1 MWCLLSGFDS
11 SSSTQ
16 HRSDPLVKPLMEP
29 CIFIILSLCFCVLIR
44 RFFFSRRIKPT
55 TPPGPSHIPII
66 STILWLTKSF
76 QIEPILR
83 TLHAKYGPILTLHI
97 ATTPVVFVRDRF
109 LAHQALVQNGSLF
122 SDRPKALAV
131 AKIITTHQ
139 HNISSASYGATWR
152 TLRRNLTSQ
161 MLHHS
166 RVKSFSGIR
175 TWVLHTLLTHLKS
188 QSQSNNSVRVIDHFQ
203 YSMFCLL
210 VFMCFGE
217 RLDDG
222 KVRDIERVQRQM
234 LLRFRSFDIL
244 NFWPRVTRV
253 LLCKHWE
260 ELLRLRKEQEDV
272 LVPLI
277 RSRKQKQSKEEGV
290 VSYVDTLLDLQLPE
304 EKRKLNEEELVTL
317 CNEFLNAGTDT
328 TSTALQ
334 WIMAN
339 LVKYPHVQERVVDE
353 IREVLGEREER
364 EVKEEELQKLPYLK
378 AVVLEGLRRHP
389 PGHFV
394 LPHSVTEDVVLND
407 YLVPK
412 NTTVNFMVAEMGWD
426 PKVWEDP
433 MAFKPERFMNDEF
446 DITGSKEIKMMPFGA
461 GRRIC
466 PGYNLALLHL
476 EYFVANLVSNFE
488 WKVPEGGDVDLS
500 EKQEFT
506 VVMKNALKVH
516 LSPRI

>member
-1 MWCLLSGFDS
+1 MESWFLI
-11 SSSTQ
+11 
-16 HRSDPLVKPLMEP
+16 LVSL
-29 CIFIILSLCFCVLIR
+29 CVCVLIGAILSLH
-44 RFFFSRRIKPT
+44 KKNTT

-66 STILWLTKSF
+66 TSIQWLRKSF
-76 QIEPILR
+76 SELEPILR
-83 TLHAKYGPILTLHI
+83 TLHAKYGPIVTLRIGSHPAIFI
-97 ATTPVVFVRDRF
+97 ADRS
-109 LAHQALVQNGSLF
+109 LAHHALVHNGSLF
-122 SDRPKALAV
+122 SDRPKALA
-131 AKIITTHQ
+131 ASKIVNSNQ

-152 TLRRNLTSQ
+152 TLRRNLTSE

-175 TWVLHTLLTHLKS
+175 NWVLHALLTRLKS
-188 QSQSNNSVRVIDHFQ
+188 NSESNNSVRVIGHFQ
-203 YSMFCLL
+203 YAMFCLL

-234 LLRFRSFDIL
+234 ILRLSRFNIL
-244 NFWPRVTRV
+244 NFLPKVTRI
-253 LLCKHWE
+253 LCRKRWE
-260 ELLRLRKEQEDV
+260 ELLRFRKEQEDV

-277 RSRKQKQSKEEGV
+277 RAKKQARESKSNDYVV
-290 VSYVDTLLDLQLPE
+290 VSYVDTLLDLYLPE
-304 EKRKLNEEELVTL
+304 EKRKLHEGEIVTL

-339 LVKYPHVQERVVDE
+339 VVKYPHVQERVVDE
-353 IREVLGEREER
+353 IRNVLGERAREQR
-364 EVKEEELQKLPYLK
+364 EVKEEELHKLAYLK
-378 AVVLEGLRRHP
+378 CVVLEGLRRHP

-394 LPHSVTEDVVLND
+394 LPHAVTEDVVLND

-412 NTTVNFMVAEMGWD
+412 NGTVNFMVAEMGWD
-426 PKVWEDP
+426 PQVWEDP
-433 MAFKPERFMNDEF
+433 MTFKPERFLNDEEF

-476 EYFVANLVSNFE
+476 EYFLANLVWNFE
-488 WKVPEGGDVDLS
+488 WKVPLGGDVDFS

-506 VVMKNALKVH
+506 TVMKNALQVH